1 MKIDHADS
9 FFSKNR
15 IKYLSI
21 ENVKNKNPFS
31 DRSGYIK

>member
-1 MKIDHADS
+1 MKIAMRTAS
-9 FFSKNR
+9 FSKNH